1 MCKQGAK
8 KIVTGIYGGSF
19 NPIHIGHTG
28 MATELVR
35 QRLVDEMWL
44 IVSPQ
49 NPLKD
54 NGLWDD
60 NLRLELSRIAVKSCN
75 DVKVSDIEFGLPRP
89 NYMITT
95 LESLSSTFPD
105 REFVLVIGMD
115 NWNCFHLWY
124 RWADILE
131 KYRLLV
137 LPRQSNDTTCIR
149 STERGGC
156 VTFVDVPMIN
166 ISSTWIRNE
175 INNNPSY
182 DGKGLDQTVWEYIKQ
197 KTR

>member
-115 NWNCFHLWY
+115 NWNCFHLL
-124 RWADILE
+124 ATMNKDTVNNCKQVFCGHIFSV
-131 KYRLLV
+131 LLGIP
-137 LPRQSNDTTCIR
+137 LWWNC
-149 STERGGC
+149 
-156 VTFVDVPMIN
+156 
-166 ISSTWIRNE
+166 
-175 INNNPSY
+175 
-182 DGKGLDQTVWEYIKQ
+182 
-197 KTR
+197 